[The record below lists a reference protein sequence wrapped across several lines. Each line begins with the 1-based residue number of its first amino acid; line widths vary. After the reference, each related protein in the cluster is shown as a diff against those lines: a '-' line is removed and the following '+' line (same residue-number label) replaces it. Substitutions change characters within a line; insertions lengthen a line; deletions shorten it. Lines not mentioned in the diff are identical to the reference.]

1 MSIPHL
7 SERGRRFRLALGTS
21 FLSKLLGAGVQV
33 LSLPILLDTLGKDRF
48 AAYLALTAFVAWIA
62 PLGMG
67 VLPALTRQ
75 IAMASARADRRLEAS
90 LFGAG
95 FWFVLIVGL
104 LITLF
109 SLIFAALGNVEAL
122 IGHFPTIA
130 DSEIRIG
137 LALAMAF
144 TGAYFF
150 GNTSVAVRAGYQE
163 YHVSNNL
170 SVIANIVTIVLILLL
185 SGRGVDMGHFV
196 VAIYA
201 PLTVLVL
208 LDLGRIMRTRS
219 YLAPP
224 RIPRL
229 ADLEDG
235 DLKHLFRT
243 SGSAWIGQ
251 IHGFIVAHASVLVVA
266 HLFTPSD
273 TAGFGAMM
281 RAMLLVNAVVGL
293 YIWPLIPA
301 VTDASTRGD
310 GAWALKSYRRSLL
323 MTLALAGGAAIVVAF
338 GGNLIMQIWLGPQ
351 ISVPLPMSI
360 GFALFF
366 LGFNVTFFGFNLC
379 LSVGETR
386 FLGLSYIV
394 EILLFGLLSV
404 LLMPVFGASALALAL
419 GIASVSLN
427 AWLLPWRSWKR
438 ISIDLQK
445 GLSGV

>member
-1 MSIPHL
+1 MSLRNH
-7 SERGRRFRLALGTS
+7 RFRLALGTS
-21 FLSKLLGAGVQV
+21 FLSKALGAGVQV
-33 LSLPILLDTLGKDRF
+33 LSLPILLETLGKDRF

-67 VLPALTRQ
+67 VLPALTRE
-75 IAMASARADRRLEAS
+75 IAMAAARADRRLETS

-95 FWFVLIVGL
+95 FWFVLVVGL
-104 LITLF
+104 VLTGC
-109 SLIFAALGNVEAL
+109 SLVFAAVGNIELLVGR
-122 IGHFPTIA
+122 IPTTIA

-170 SVIANIVTIVLILLL
+170 SVIANIITIILILLL
-185 SGRGVDMGHFV
+185 SGKGVAMGHFV

-201 PLTVLVL
+201 PLTVLLL
-208 LDLGRIMRTRS
+208 LDLGRIMRMRR

-224 RIPRL
+224 RMPCL
-229 ADLEDG
+229 ADLEEG
-235 DLKHLFRT
+235 KLRSLFRT

-251 IHGFIVAHASVLVVA
+251 IHGFIVAHASVIIVA
-266 HLFTPSD
+266 HLFSSSD
-273 TAGFGAMM
+273 TAAFGAMM

-301 VTDASTRGD
+301 VTDAATRGD
-310 GAWALKSYRRSLL
+310 RAWAQKSYNRALA
-323 MTLALAGGAAIVVAF
+323 MTLAVAGGAALAVAI
-338 GGNLIMQIWLGPQ
+338 GGSLILQIWLGPQ
-351 ISVPLPMSI
+351 ISLPLPMQI
-360 GFALFF
+360 GFALFL

-386 FLGLSYIV
+386 FLGLSYVV
-394 EILLFGLLSV
+394 EILLFVLLSV
-404 LLMPVFGASALALAL
+404 VLMPVFGASALALAL
-419 GIASVSLN
+419 GVASISLN
-427 AWLLPWRSWKR
+427 TWLLPLRSWR
-438 ISIDLQK
+438 RLSTDLDRGQTRR
-445 GLSGV
+445 